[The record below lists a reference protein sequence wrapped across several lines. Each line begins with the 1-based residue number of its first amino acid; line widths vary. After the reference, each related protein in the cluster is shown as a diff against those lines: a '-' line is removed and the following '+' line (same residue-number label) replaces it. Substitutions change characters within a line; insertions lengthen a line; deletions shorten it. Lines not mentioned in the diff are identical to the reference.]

1 MEFSLNG
8 AQYSASKLSVF
19 DQLKVSRKLLPLI
32 ANIVSDVSMLKAAA
46 QNRTATG
53 EQTFEA
59 IQTVLPKIADA
70 LADMPDE
77 SVNAILYPCLKVV
90 TRKSTAGNW
99 TAIFMED
106 QLMFDDID
114 LFAMLGIVG
123 RVVVDNLGNFLRA
136 LPTSETAKSDP
147 PQA

>member
-32 ANIVSDVSMLKAAA
+32 ANVVSDVSMLKAAA
-46 QNRTATG
+46 QNRAATG

-77 SVNAILYPCLKVV
+77 SVNAILHPCLKVV
-90 TRKSTAGNW
+90 RRKSTAGNW
-99 TAIFMED
+99 TDIFIED

-123 RVVVDNLGNFLRA
+123 RVVVDNLGNFLNA
-136 LPTSETAKSDP
+136 LPTSETEKSDP
-147 PQA
+147 HQA

>member
-32 ANIVSDVSMLKAAA
+32 AKLVSDADILKNAVKDKKADKEHIFK
-46 QNRTATG
+46 TL
-53 EQTFEA
+53 E
-59 IQTVLPKIADA
+59 TVLPKIADA

-90 TRKSTAGNW
+90 MRKSTAGNW
-99 TAIFMED
+99 TAIFMGD

-123 RVVVDNLGNFLRA
+123 RVVVDNLENFLRA
-136 LPTSETAKSDP
+136 LPTSETAESDP